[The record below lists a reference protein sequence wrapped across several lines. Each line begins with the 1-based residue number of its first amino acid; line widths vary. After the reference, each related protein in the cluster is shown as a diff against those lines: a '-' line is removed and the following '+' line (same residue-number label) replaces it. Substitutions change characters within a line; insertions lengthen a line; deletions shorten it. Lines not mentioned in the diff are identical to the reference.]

1 MNTKFNGGGS
11 SSSELSGKNGREP
24 DPVPFRSSLSE
35 ALKNFKQK
43 TQLPARSFSSSSSSS
58 FQLPSPTSTKQLISK
73 GPPPKEPTKEALIR
87 SVQLVKEY
95 GGRKVVNGIDLVVNR
110 GEIVGLLGPNGAGKT
125 TTFYMLVG
133 LVMPTKGKVYLDNE
147 DVTTMPMYKRA
158 RKGLGYLPQEDSV
171 FRKLTVEENLMAIL
185 EFLDISKEER
195 LRRLETLIHD
205 FGLEKVKK
213 TLAMSLSGGE
223 KRRLSI
229 ARALTTSP
237 SILLLDEPFSGVDPL
252 AVYDLQQLVLSLKER
267 GVSVLITDHNVRETL
282 SIVDR
287 AYLIY
292 EGKVMSHGTS
302 EFLINDPV
310 TRELYLGPRFSM

>member
-1 MNTKFNGGGS
+1 MVQSLRLSSPS
-11 SSSELSGKNGREP
+11 SS
-24 DPVPFRSSLSE
+24 
-35 ALKNFKQK
+35 
-43 TQLPARSFSSSSSSS
+43 TQLIPKGAA
-58 FQLPSPTSTKQLISK
+58 STNA
-73 GPPPKEPTKEALIR
+73 GNEALIK

-95 GGRKVVNGIDLVVNR
+95 GGRKVVNGVDLVVNR

-125 TTFYMLVG
+125 TTFYMLIG
-133 LVMPTKGKVYLDNE
+133 LITPTKGKVFFENE
-147 DVTTMPMYKRA
+147 DITNMPMYKRA

-185 EFLDISKEER
+185 EFLDISKAER
-195 LRRLETLIHD
+195 QRRLDELIHD
-205 FGLEKVKK
+205 FGLDKVKK

-252 AVYDLQQLVLSLKER
+252 AVYDLQQLVLSLKQR